1 MRRRGVVGRYCQFVA
16 TRRSFLL
23 ALGACWRHGAM
34 MNNEK
39 VPLLQGSAAQIQ
51 GPHAFPLLHPTRCA
65 DAGTHLSARGART
78 LECFQVV
85 GKTARCH
92 WRFPLALHILLHP
105 NRQRSG
111 VQCLKDVRISSV
123 PPAGALG
130 LIDDSGNAK
139 CGPSF
144 SRPDPASS
152 EEERTARGRRD
163 MSCRF
168 PGPLRLLGWAL
179 THASRLKLR
188 SRLC

>member
-1 MRRRGVVGRYCQFVA
+1 
-16 TRRSFLL
+16 
-23 ALGACWRHGAM
+23 
-34 MNNEK
+34 
-39 VPLLQGSAAQIQ
+39 
-51 GPHAFPLLHPTRCA
+51 
-65 DAGTHLSARGART
+65 
-78 LECFQVV
+78 VV

-130 LIDDSGNAK
+130 LTDDFGNAK

-144 SRPDPASS
+144 PRPDPASS
-152 EEERTARGRRD
+152 EGERTARGRRD

-188 SRLC
+188 SRLCQRGCALLAGTPRRRKSVRRRQELILPTERFWLGRLVELCLSWWSVHAGRI